1 MPRVTLEE
9 AYPRIAFRRR
19 TRNWWARLVGQPAE
33 CVHLETQHSWMALL
47 APDTLYLRGKGV
59 PQREPLRPEVSLCL
73 DCLIGV
79 IESELAAYRGRVVA
93 FEPHE
98 ETFSQYFFLAAPDF
112 EAAGLMPEVA
122 AAIEKRL
129 AEPIGSCAECSAP
142 ARWLWLPRQQVP
154 SLDDF
159 EEIARRAGERLCARH
174 GARRLCSA
182 LEEFN
187 EANVFYINA
196 PYGESGAYVWF

>member
-1 MPRVTLEE
+1 MGRVSLEE

-19 TRNWWARLVGQPAE
+19 THNWWARLVGQPAE
-33 CVHLETQHSWMALL
+33 CVHLETQHSWMATL
-47 APDTLYLRGKGV
+47 APDMLYLRGKGV
-59 PQREPLRPEVSLCL
+59 AQREPLRPEVSLCL

-79 IESELAAYRGRVVA
+79 LESELAAYRGRVVA

-112 EAAGLMPEVA
+112 EVAGLMPEVA

-129 AEPIGSCAECSAP
+129 AEPTGTCAECSAP
-142 ARWLWLPRQQVP
+142 ARWLWLARQQVP

-182 LEEFN
+182 LKEFN

>member
-1 MPRVTLEE
+1 VDRVTLEE

-19 TRNWWARLVGQPAE
+19 THNWWARLVGQPAE
-33 CVHLETQHSWMALL
+33 CVHLETQHSWMATL
-47 APDTLYLRGKGV
+47 APDMLYLRGKGV
-59 PQREPLRPEVSLCL
+59 AQREPLRPEVSLCL

-79 IESELAAYRGRVVA
+79 LESELAAYRGRVVA

-142 ARWLWLPRQQVP
+142 AEGDARVSLLERDAVHDSFSDRLRAPCERRQRCRNP
-154 SLDDF
+154 SRYRP
-159 EEIARRAGERLCARH
+159 ASRRD
-174 GARRLCSA
+174 S
-182 LEEFN
+182 
-187 EANVFYINA
+187 
-196 PYGESGAYVWF
+196 P